1 MNTWIA
7 AAIALTFGLG
17 LCGFAISRS
26 PTMDRLP
33 ALQVAS
39 TVTVLILL
47 LIARGFSQSSFCD
60 LSLALALMSVPTG
73 LLFAH
78 FYERWL

>member
-1 MNTWIA
+1 MNIWIA
-7 AAIALTFGLG
+7 AAIALALGLG
-17 LCGFAISRS
+17 LCGLAIARS
-26 PTMDRLP
+26 STMGRLP

-39 TVTVLILL
+39 TITILILL
-47 LIARGFSQSSFCD
+47 LIARGVSQSSFCD
-60 LSLALALMSVPTG
+60 LSLALALMSFPTG

>member
-1 MNTWIA
+1 MNIWIA
-7 AAIALTFGLG
+7 AAIALTLGLG
-17 LCGFAISRS
+17 LCGVAIARS
-26 PTMDRLP
+26 PTIDRLP

-39 TVTVLILL
+39 TITVLILL
-47 LIARGFSQSSFCD
+47 LIARAVSQSSFCD
-60 LSLALALMSVPTG
+60 LSLALALMSFPTG

>member
-1 MNTWIA
+1 MNIWIA
-7 AAIALTFGLG
+7 AAIALALGLG
-17 LCGFAISRS
+17 LCGLAIARS
-26 PTMDRLP
+26 PTMGRLP

-39 TVTVLILL
+39 TITILILL
-47 LIARGFSQSSFCD
+47 LIARGVSQSSFCD
-60 LSLALALMSVPTG
+60 LSLALALMSFPTG

>member
-1 MNTWIA
+1 MNVWIA
-7 AAIALTFGLG
+7 AAIALTLGLG
-17 LCGFAISRS
+17 LCGFAIVRS
-26 PTMDRLP
+26 ATMNRLP

-39 TVTVLILL
+39 TIAVLVLL
-47 LIARGFSQSSFCD
+47 LIARGVSQSSFCD
-60 LSLALALMSVPTG
+60 LSLALALTSFPAS

>member
-1 MNTWIA
+1 MNIWIA
-7 AAIALTFGLG
+7 AAIALTLGLG
-17 LCGFAISRS
+17 LCGFAIARS

-33 ALQVAS
+33 ALQLAS

-47 LIARGFSQSSFCD
+47 LVARGVSQSSFSD
-60 LSLALALMSVPTG
+60 LALALALMSIPTG